1 MIKIILKEII
11 YNVLQ
16 TTICSEL
23 RGWNQDEV
31 TGFPAPVGRGIR
43 YGVFLGMDEEETATL
58 KHHFQIFFMEPSI
71 I

>member
-16 TTICSEL
+16 TTCSEL
-23 RGWNQDEV
+23 RGWNKEEV
-31 TGFPAPVGRGIR
+31 RGFPAPVGRGIR
-43 YGVFLGMDEEETATL
+43 YSVFLGMDEEETAKL
-58 KHHFQIFFMEPSI
+58 KHHFQKFFMEPSI